1 MPCKNAVLRGQ
12 LSIHYLLKFMLHQQG
27 RSLPKILGRT
37 ISLISDEWQYF
48 VWDTAYQSTKWLD
61 ILNIWSWPWLPRPSR
76 LRLWRGAVML
86 HCDKNHHKS
95 KAFCDHQ
102 PTITSLLWPP
112 TKQRTFVRLSV
123 SKMYFKG
130 IVVIQ
135 KNRFVDNP
143 WRRTYVF
150 FPFCKWTTANACRNC
165 G

>member
-27 RSLPKILGRT
+27 RSLPKIWGRA

-95 KAFCDHQ
+95 TDNCAFCDHQ
-102 PTITSLLWPP
+102 PNNVHLFVFRFPKCILKESLLFKRIGSSIIRDAGLMSSFHFANGQRP
-112 TKQRTFVRLSV
+112 TLVE
-123 SKMYFKG
+123 
-130 IVVIQ
+130 IVVSAS
-135 KNRFVDNP
+135 F
-143 WRRTYVF
+143 
-150 FPFCKWTTANACRNC
+150 
-165 G
+165 